1 VLTRD
6 QDVTLIFTM
15 ANADRG
21 GNVINNLLKQF
32 VETDSRAYLFQS
44 LGRLRYLSLMKIS
57 SAVIGNSSSGIV
69 EAPSLKIPTINI
81 GNRQNG
87 RIKADS
93 IIDCNYEEQKFSE
106 ALAKLNNTEFRETLK
121 NVNNP
126 YFKNGNSSGSI
137 LKHIKGTDLKIL
149 LPKSFYDLENV
160 L

>member
-1 VLTRD
+1 
-6 QDVTLIFTM
+6 
-15 ANADRG
+15 
-21 GNVINNLLKQF
+21 
-32 VETDSRAYLFQS
+32 
-44 LGRLRYLSLMKIS
+44 MKIS